1 MEDSVNLVDDFYYK
15 EEVYDIIK
23 CAFTVYNTLGFGF
36 LEAVYQEALEIEF
49 RKNGIEY
56 VSQKPLTIYYQG
68 EELSKKYF
76 ADIVV
81 DDKIII
87 ELKAIS
93 SLTQADSSQL
103 INYLKAT
110 GIKLGLLINFGNR
123 RKLEWE
129 RRVFTDSR
137 YQKKENIPE

>member
-15 EEVYDIIK
+15 EEVYDIVK

-68 EELSKKYF
+68 EELSKK
-76 ADIVV
+76 
-81 DDKIII
+81 
-87 ELKAIS
+87 S
-93 SLTQADSSQL
+93 SL
-103 INYLKAT
+103 N
-110 GIKLGLLINFGNR
+110 
-123 RKLEWE
+123 
-129 RRVFTDSR
+129 
-137 YQKKENIPE
+137 